1 MGLVVSPPTVK
12 EFSKKCGKILVKFA
26 NAETLKDALFGLDSD
41 VRKAFKLKIFD
52 PEIQFETCK
61 HSIKE
66 AQQRLIKLF
75 DELQVDSTLCK
86 SETIAKYIADYA
98 QLCSYQPIIN
108 PHNQNQT
115 EIIRSLSEKENN
127 PYQAA
132 LAFLVFQYVMD
143 KARRPIIKCQLP
155 NCRLYFAAERN
166 TARYCSQKHKMSQFR
181 IVKKLAAMMKRKNK
195 KSSRPQ
201 ALRLAHKRIRPVSKV
216 SPT

>member
-1 MGLVVSPPTVK
+1 MGFTVSQPTVR
-12 EFSKKCGKILVKFA
+12 EVSKKCANILVNFA

-41 VRKAFKLKIFD
+41 VMKVFKLKIFD
-52 PEIQFETCK
+52 PGIQFETCK

-66 AQQRLIKLF
+66 AQQTLIKLF

-98 QLCSYQPIIN
+98 RLCSYQPIIN
-108 PHNQNQT
+108 PHSQNQT
-115 EIIRSLSEKENN
+115 EILRSLSEKENN
-127 PYQAA
+127 PFQAA

-143 KARRPIIKCQLP
+143 KARRPIFKCQLP

-181 IVKKLAAMMKRKNK
+181 IVKKLAALMKRPK
-195 KSSRPQ
+195 KRASLSSTIKCK
-201 ALRLAHKRIRPVSKV
+201 HKKIRPSSEA
-216 SPT
+216 SPS

>member
-1 MGLVVSPPTVK
+1 MGFTVSPPTVR
-12 EFSKKCGKILVKFA
+12 EFSNKCAKILVKFA
-26 NAETLKDALFGLDSD
+26 NAETLKDALFGLDFD

-66 AQQRLIKLF
+66 AQQTLIKLF

-98 QLCSYQPIIN
+98 QLCSCQPIIN
-108 PHNQNQT
+108 PHNQDQT
-115 EIIRSLSEKENN
+115 EIIKSLSEKENN
-127 PYQAA
+127 PFQAA

-143 KARRPIIKCQLP
+143 KGRRPIIKCQLP
-155 NCRLYFAAERN
+155 NCRLYFAAERS

-181 IVKKLAAMMKRKNK
+181 IVKKLAAMMKRPK
-195 KSSRPQ
+195 KRASLSSTIKSQ
-201 ALRLAHKRIRPVSKV
+201 HKKIKPSSVTSA
-216 SPT
+216 T

>member
-1 MGLVVSPPTVK
+1 MGLAVSPSTVR
-12 EFSKKCGKILVKFA
+12 EFSKKCAKILVNFA
-26 NAETLKDALFGLDSD
+26 NAESLKDALFGLDSD

-108 PHNQNQT
+108 PHNKNQT
-115 EIIRSLSEKENN
+115 EIFRSLSEKENN
-127 PYQAA
+127 LYQAA
-132 LAFLVFQYVMD
+132 LAFLIFQYVMN
-143 KARRPIIKCQLP
+143 KARKPIIKCQLP

-181 IVKKLAAMMKRKNK
+181 IVKKLAAMMKRPKRRASLYSTDKYKHK
-195 KSSRPQ
+195 KIKPSSE
-201 ALRLAHKRIRPVSKV
+201 A